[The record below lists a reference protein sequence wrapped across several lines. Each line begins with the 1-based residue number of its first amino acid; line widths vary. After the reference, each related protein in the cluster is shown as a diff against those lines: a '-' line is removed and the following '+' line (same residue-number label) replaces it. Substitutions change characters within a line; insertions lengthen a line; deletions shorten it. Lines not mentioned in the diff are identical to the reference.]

1 MSSKKKKKNYQRP
14 KSDISQPKVHPEPGI
29 KLQLNPV
36 RFAAIV
42 TSIFFVIALLGILNH
57 EMWRDEHQAWLVARD
72 ASSLPELL
80 DNMNYEGNPA
90 LWHFFL
96 FWITRIT
103 HDAVYMQWFHL
114 IIASSFIFIF
124 NRYAPLGNLHK
135 ILFSFGYFP
144 LYEYSVISR
153 SYALGILLVFAI
165 AALYKIRT
173 SKYIVIGLLLALLS
187 NVNIYAAVVGFAIAG
202 ILVLDYFYYQEKNTK
217 IMLKLATGILIF
229 IVGAAFSLYQ
239 MWPETDNSFPASYA
253 SSWFDLPR
261 WWQVGSKFFTTYFNI
276 PRMAE
281 NFWNTNIFLKDP
293 ETITSASFGQWLSDN
308 PGYLLAGVI
317 MPILLFA
324 SGVLIFLR
332 KPLVLLL
339 FIAINV
345 GLFSIFYYTAL
356 TYARY
361 GGYSIIGLIVSYWL
375 AQYYP
380 EKPSTGS
387 FTTYVSQLGKKIE
400 KPFLTGILILHL
412 IGSVVAYSMD
422 IQYKFSTSK
431 QAAEYIHVN
440 RLDTLPV
447 AGITD
452 FIVSPLATYLNT
464 KIYYPQMNDTGSF
477 TIWSKKRI
485 PQMSFQDLMSSVN
498 TFMDKGNPKIL
509 FVNDSPTQVT
519 SDGKTYIDVE
529 KAVIRNSLQ
538 MDLLQK
544 IDPGIVSEERYYIYM
559 LQKVDSAGVDYTKYL
574 RLN

>member
-1 MSSKKKKKNYQRP
+1 MSSKKKKKNYHRQ
-14 KSDISQPKVHPEPGI
+14 KSDLSQQKVHPEPAI

-42 TSIFFVIALLGILNH
+42 TAGFVVIALFGMLNH

-72 ASSLPELL
+72 ASSLPQLL
-80 DNMNYEGNPA
+80 NNMNYEGNPA

-103 HDAVYMQWFHL
+103 HDIVYMQWFHL
-114 IIASSFIFIF
+114 VIASSFIFIF

-165 AALYKIRT
+165 AALYKSRT
-173 SKYIVIGLLLALLS
+173 SKYIIIGLLLALLS
-187 NVNIYAAVVGFAIAG
+187 NVNIYAAVIAFAIAG
-202 ILVLDYFYYQEKNTK
+202 ILVLDYFFYQKRNTK
-217 IMLKLATGILIF
+217 TMVKLATGILIF

-239 MWPETDNSFPASYA
+239 IWPETDNSFPASYA
-253 SSWFDLPR
+253 SSWIDLPR

-276 PRMAE
+276 PSIAE

-293 ETITSASFGQWLSDN
+293 DAITSASFAQWLSDN
-308 PGYLLAGVI
+308 PGYLLAGVM

-324 SGVLIFLR
+324 TGMLIFLR
-332 KPLVLLL
+332 KPLILLL
-339 FIAINV
+339 FIAIN
-345 GLFSIFYYTAL
+345 LSLLSIFYYTAL

-361 GGYSIIGLIVSYWL
+361 GGYFIIGLIICYWL

-380 EKPSTGS
+380 EKLYIGS
-387 FTTYVSQLGKKIE
+387 FATSVSQFGKKID

-412 IGSVVAYSMD
+412 IGSVVAYSME

-431 QAAEYIHVN
+431 RAAEYIQVN
-440 RLDTLPV
+440 RLDRLPV

-452 FIVSPLATYLNT
+452 FIVSPLATYLDT
-464 KIYYPQMNDTGSF
+464 KIYYPQMNDMGSF
-477 TIWSKKRI
+477 TIWSKKRN
-485 PQMSFQDLMSSVN
+485 PQMTFPDLMSSVN
-498 TFMDKGNPKIL
+498 AYMDKGNPKIL
-509 FVNDSPTQVT
+509 FINDSPTQVS

-529 KAVIRNSLQ
+529 KAVIRNNVQ

-559 LQKVDSAGVDYTKYL
+559 LQKVDPAGIDYTKYL
-574 RLN
+574 RIN